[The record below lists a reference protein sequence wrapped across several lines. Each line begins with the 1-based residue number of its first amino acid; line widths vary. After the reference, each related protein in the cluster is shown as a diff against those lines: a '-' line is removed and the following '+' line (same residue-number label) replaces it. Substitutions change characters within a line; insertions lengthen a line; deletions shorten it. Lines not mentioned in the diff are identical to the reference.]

1 MNNMS
6 DNISRRTVFQIIG
19 ATPAVAAALASES
32 AVAETHDHAHMA
44 AAAASSA
51 SSGPYKRQA
60 FDDHQWATVNVV
72 CDLIIPADEQSGSA
86 SQAGVPEFL
95 DDWLA
100 FRAEQDGNLDL
111 TAKIFGGLM
120 WLDRQANDA
129 AGKNFIDIPVD
140 QQKKI
145 LDRIAYPG
153 KAAPE
158 DETFV
163 HFFTELRTL
172 TVTGFFSSKVGVAY
186 LPYLGNVAV
195 EEWKGCDPKVWA
207 VIEDRLKNGYHGI
220 VPSVA

>member
-1 MNNMS
+1 MS

-19 ATPAVAAALASES
+19 AAPAVAALAGETAHAES
-32 AVAETHDHAHMA
+32 HDHAHMA
-44 AAAASSA
+44 AAAAA
-51 SSGPYKRQA
+51 QTGPYKRQSL
-60 FDDHQWATVNVV
+60 DDHQWATVSLV

-86 SQAGVPEFL
+86 SQALVPEFI

-100 FRAEQDGNLDL
+100 FRADQDGNLDL

-120 WLDRQANDA
+120 WLDRQAQDSS
-129 AGKNFIDIPVD
+129 GKNFIDLSLN

-153 KAAPE
+153 KAAP
-158 DETFV
+158 DDQPFV
-163 HFFTELRTL
+163 PFFTQLRTL

-220 VPSVA
+220 VPSPA

>member
-1 MNNMS
+1 MS

-19 ATPAVAAALASES
+19 AAPAVAALAGES
-32 AVAETHDHAHMA
+32 ASAAEGHDHAHMA
-44 AAAASSA
+44 AASAAPA
-51 SSGPYKRQA
+51 SGPYKRQT

-95 DDWLA
+95 DDWIA
-100 FRAEQDGNLDL
+100 FRAEQDGNLNL

-120 WLDRQANDA
+120 WLDREANEA
-129 AGKNFIDIPVD
+129 AGKNFVDISVD

-145 LDRIAYPG
+145 LDRIAYPA
-153 KAAPE
+153 KVAPG
-158 DETFV
+158 DQAFV
-163 HFFTELRTL
+163 PFFTELRTL
-172 TVTGFFSSKVGVAY
+172 TVSGFFSSKMGVAY

-207 VIEDRLKNGYHGI
+207 VIEDRLKNGYNGI
-220 VPSVA
+220 VPSVAS